1 MSQLVNKSIVKNYQI
16 LEEIG
21 IGGMASVYRAVN
33 LSSKELVAIK
43 VIHQFLTT
51 DDEYIKR
58 FHREAELI
66 ANMEH
71 PNIVRI
77 LEHGAIS
84 GMHFIVMEL
93 LEGTSLNLY
102 LKKRKQLSLDE
113 TLNFIIPI
121 IDALGYAHKK
131 GIIHRDIKSSNIF
144 ITKDKRPVLLDFGI
158 AHIDSGTKLTKA
170 GSIFGTPEYMSPE
183 QAKGEQ
189 VDQRSDIYS
198 LGMVMYECLAGVLP
212 FSGTNPIT
220 IIHKIIYERPT
231 PLQNIREGLPD
242 YIYQA
247 VEKAIA
253 YDPRD
258 RFKNANDFYNDLL
271 ANLNVISKSSIS
283 FFKELVNYIQT
294 DKNLKINILFFTLFS
309 LILGII
315 GSIIA
320 GLKDFAIVFVG
331 VIPVVIGNI
340 SFFSILK
347 IRAIEALIVLL
358 LANIVFFM
366 YLFLLTL
373 IAPLRIESFF
383 EIVLIILSVIG
394 ISLSSLTL
402 VYSMGRRDIKSILGN
417 LIFLLVSSFF
427 CITLIVL

>member
-1 MSQLVNKSIVKNYQI
+1 
-16 LEEIG
+16 
-21 IGGMASVYRAVN
+21 
-33 LSSKELVAIK
+33 
-43 VIHQFLTT
+43 
-51 DDEYIKR
+51 
-58 FHREAELI
+58 
-66 ANMEH
+66 
-71 PNIVRI
+71 
-77 LEHGAIS
+77 
-84 GMHFIVMEL
+84 MEL

-253 YDPRD
+253 YDQRD

-309 LILGII
+309 LFLGII